1 MMEAMKRLGHILAI
15 LAFAFA
21 LLTGAAGGAV
31 AHVNSPVGS
40 TEHHGSHH
48 SPSAPSPG
56 DHHKAALAVAAT
68 CCPAAE
74 AQADHTV
81 AVPMTSVETSWH
93 PRAESIPN
101 ARGIAPEPPPPKTR
115 L

>member
-1 MMEAMKRLGHILAI
+1 MKRLGHILAI

-31 AHVNSPVGS
+31 AHVDSPVGS
-40 TEHHGSHH
+40 AEHHGSHH
-48 SPSAPSPG
+48 APSPSAPSPG

-74 AQADHTV
+74 SQADHAV
-81 AVPMTSVETSWH
+81 AVPMTLVETSWH
-93 PRAESIPN
+93 PWAAYIPN
-101 ARGIAPEPPPPKTR
+101 ARDIAPEPRPPKTR